1 MLLKAKSKKWL
12 WINFKP
18 PKLNIVS
25 DNPLLLKQTFDAAT
39 QLHPIYRMR
48 QCFTTLYSAYEKQ
61 VFGGMGG
68 LLETNLGTSYLGFIY
83 LLEADTS

>member
-1 MLLKAKSKKWL
+1 M
-12 WINFKP
+12 
-18 PKLNIVS
+18 
-25 DNPLLLKQTFDAAT
+25 
-39 QLHPIYRMR
+39 
-48 QCFTTLYSAYEKQ
+48 LYSAYEKH